1 MAHYLSS
8 SDKTK
13 FIRMTLLAIPNFG
26 DRISPRLDYAETLQL
41 ITVENK
47 EVMRKETIKIIANNT
62 LERINLIIGLKPDIV
77 ICDGVSSLVHEK
89 FSENNIRVIPWIHGT
104 VDDIV
109 GMFISKL
116 FDQKK

>member
-1 MAHYLSS
+1 MSN

-26 DRISPRLDYAETLQL
+26 ERISPRLDYAETLQL
-41 ITVENK
+41 ITIEG
-47 EVMRKETIKIIANNT
+47 EIILDRETIKIIANNN

-89 FSENNIRVIPWIHGT
+89 FSENNIRVIPWIHGA

-116 FDQKK
+116 FDPKT